1 MKSTRNY
8 PLLLASQFL
17 GALGDNVI
25 LAIILGPVMKSFAE
39 GKITSQEQS
48 IANIFY
54 TSLLFVPYLL
64 CASLAGYVNDRFP
77 KTRWLALG
85 NAVKLAGSALAA
97 LHASTGEWAL
107 AGGYLVVG
115 VGACFYSPA
124 KYGILP
130 EILPTERLVKA
141 NGTVE
146 LLTLVAILA
155 GNIVGSMIADGVN
168 KGALTS
174 LAAYG
179 SVCGIYALSLGL
191 NLFMA
196 PTPSYPEV
204 QFRGSTGH
212 FFSNFAHLFTSARL
226 RRVLVGT
233 GLFWIC
239 GALMKMNFQ
248 PWGQQVLKLET
259 MTQVALLGLWLSL
272 GVMAG
277 SVLAGH
283 LHKVGDLRTTR
294 RYGAF
299 LAVAIALLGAVKWL
313 TGAGL
318 PWPKP
323 FAIGVLIVAGLFAGL
338 FLIPLN
344 AALQAESHQDKLG
357 KTIATQNFIENTAML
372 GASLFAWVNVK
383 QGFDPS
389 QLFYCLA
396 VLVAVVVAWLKIP
409 ELVRTGEKPAMN

>member
-1 MKSTRNY
+1 MKSFRNY
-8 PLLLASQFL
+8 PLLLISQFL
-17 GALGDNVI
+17 GALGDNAI

-39 GKITSQEQS
+39 GRITSQDQS
-48 IANIFY
+48 VANIFF
-54 TSLLFVPYLL
+54 TSLLFIPYLL
-64 CASLAGYVNDRFP
+64 FASLAGFVNDRFP
-77 KTRWLALG
+77 KTRWLAAG
-85 NAVKLAGSALAA
+85 NAVKLAGTALVATHVAA
-97 LHASTGEWAL
+97 GEWAL
-107 AGGYLVVG
+107 AAGYFVVG
-115 VGACFYSPA
+115 IGACFYSPA

-130 EILPTERLVKA
+130 EIVPTEKLVKA
-141 NGTVE
+141 NGMVE
-146 LLTLVAILA
+146 LLTLVAILFGSIA
-155 GNIVGSMIADGVN
+155 GSVVADGVN
-168 KGALTS
+168 KGNLTS
-174 LAAYG
+174 LGAYG
-179 SVCGIYALSLGL
+179 IVCGIYGLSLTL
-191 NLFMA
+191 NLFMKR
-196 PTPSYPEV
+196 TPSYPEV
-204 QFRGSTGH
+204 QFRGSTGE
-212 FFSNFAHLFTSARL
+212 FFRNFGQLFHSARL

-239 GALMKMNFQ
+239 GALLKMNFQ

-277 SVLAGH
+277 SVLAGQ

-294 RYGAF
+294 RYGAL

-313 TGAGL
+313 TGVGL

-323 FAIGVLIVAGLFAGL
+323 FAIGALIVAGLFAGL

-372 GASLFAWVNVK
+372 AAGVFAWVNVK
-383 QGFDPS
+383 KGFDPS

-396 VLVAVVVAWLKIP
+396 VLVAVVVAWLRIP
-409 ELVRTGEKPAMN
+409 EREEDQPIL

>member
-1 MKSTRNY
+1 MKSNRNY
-8 PLLLASQFL
+8 PLLLTSQFL
-17 GALGDNVI
+17 GALGDNAI

-39 GKITSQEQS
+39 GRITSHDQS
-48 IANIFY
+48 VANIFY
-54 TSLLFVPYLL
+54 TSLLFIPYLL
-64 CASLAGYVNDRFP
+64 FASLAGFLNDRFP
-77 KTRWLALG
+77 KTRWLAAG
-85 NAVKLAGSALAA
+85 NAVKLAGTALVAT
-97 LHASTGEWAL
+97 HVASGEWAL
-107 AGGYLVVG
+107 AAGYFVVG
-115 VGACFYSPA
+115 IGACFYSPA

-130 EILPTERLVKA
+130 EIVPTEKLVKA
-141 NGTVE
+141 NGMVE
-146 LLTLVAILA
+146 LLTLVAILFGSIA
-155 GNIVGSMIADGVN
+155 GSVVADGVN
-168 KGALTS
+168 KGS
-174 LAAYG
+174 LSSLGAYG
-179 SVCGIYALSLGL
+179 IVCGIYGLSLVL
-191 NLFMA
+191 NLFMER
-196 PTPSYPEV
+196 TPSYPEV
-204 QFRGSTGH
+204 QFRGSTGE
-212 FFSNFAHLFTSARL
+212 FFRNFGHLFRSARL

-239 GALMKMNFQ
+239 GALLKMNFQ

-277 SVLAGH
+277 SVLAGQ

-299 LAVAIALLGAVKWL
+299 LAVAIALLGAVQWL
-313 TGAGL
+313 AGLGL
-318 PWPKP
+318 PWPRP

-372 GASLFAWVNVK
+372 GASVFAWVNVK

-409 ELVRTGEKPAMN
+409 VAENEERAAGN

>member
-1 MKSTRNY
+1 MKTTRNY
-8 PLLLASQFL
+8 PLLLISQFL

-25 LAIILGPVMKSFAE
+25 LAIILGPVMKSFAD

-97 LHASTGEWAL
+97 LHVGAGEWAL
-107 AGGYLVVG
+107 AAGYFVVG

-146 LLTLVAILA
+146 LLTLVAILV

-179 SVCGIYALSLGL
+179 IVCGIYALSLGL

-196 PTPSYPEV
+196 PTPAYPEV

-212 FFSNFAHLFTSARL
+212 FFHNFAHLFSSARL

-283 LHKVGDLRTTR
+283 LHQVGDLRTTR

-313 TGAGL
+313 IGAGL
-318 PWPKP
+318 PWPRP

-372 GASLFAWVNVK
+372 GASVFAWINVK

-396 VLVAVVVAWLKIP
+396 VLVTVVVAWLKIP
-409 ELVRTGEKPAMN
+409 ERESSAS

>member
-1 MKSTRNY
+1 MKSLRNY
-8 PLLLASQFL
+8 PILLISQFL
-17 GALGDNVI
+17 GALGDNAI

-39 GKITSQEQS
+39 GRITSQDQS
-48 IANIFY
+48 VANILF
-54 TSLLFVPYLL
+54 TSLLFIPYLL
-64 CASLAGYVNDRFP
+64 FASLAGFVNDRFP
-77 KTRWLALG
+77 KTHWLAAG
-85 NAVKLAGSALAA
+85 NAMKLAGTALVATHVA
-97 LHASTGEWAL
+97 VGEWAL
-107 AGGYLVVG
+107 AAGYFVVG
-115 VGACFYSPA
+115 IGACFYSPA

-130 EILPTERLVKA
+130 EIVPTEKLVKA
-141 NGTVE
+141 NGMVE
-146 LLTLVAILA
+146 LLTLVAILFGSIA
-155 GNIVGSMIADGVN
+155 GSVVADGVN
-168 KGALTS
+168 KGNLTS
-174 LAAYG
+174 LGAYG
-179 SVCGIYALSLGL
+179 IVCGIYGLSLTL
-191 NLFMA
+191 NLFMER
-196 PTPSYPEV
+196 TPSYPEV
-204 QFRGSTGH
+204 QFRGSTGE
-212 FFSNFAHLFTSARL
+212 FFHNFGQLFHSARL

-239 GALMKMNFQ
+239 GALLKMNFQ

-272 GVMAG
+272 GVMVG
-277 SVLAGH
+277 SVMAGQ

-294 RYGAF
+294 RYGAL

-313 TGAGL
+313 GGHGL

-372 GASLFAWVNVK
+372 AAGVFAWVNVK
-383 QGFDPS
+383 KGFDPS

-396 VLVAVVVAWLKIP
+396 VLVAVVVAWLRIP
-409 ELVRTGEKPAMN
+409 EREENQPIL

>member
-1 MKSTRNY
+1 MKPSRNY
-8 PLLLASQFL
+8 VLLLISQFL
-17 GALGDNVI
+17 GALGDNAI

-39 GKITSQEQS
+39 GRITSQDQS
-48 IANIFY
+48 VANVFY

-64 CASLAGYVNDRFP
+64 FASLAGYVNDRFP
-77 KTRWLALG
+77 KTRWLAAG
-85 NAVKLAGSALAA
+85 NAVKLAGTALTAT
-97 LHASTGEWAL
+97 HVMTGEWAL
-107 AGGYLVVG
+107 AAGYFVVG
-115 VGACFYSPA
+115 IGACFYSPA

-130 EILPTERLVKA
+130 EILPRERLVKA

-146 LLTLVAILA
+146 LLTLVAILF
-155 GNIVGSMIADGVN
+155 GSIVGAKIADAVN
-168 KGALTS
+168 TDKLSSFG
-174 LAAYG
+174 AYG
-179 SVCGIYALSLGL
+179 IVCGIYGLSLVL
-191 NLFMA
+191 NLFMER
-196 PTPSYPEV
+196 TPSYPEV
-204 QFRGSTGH
+204 QFRGSTGE
-212 FFSNFAHLFTSARL
+212 FFRNFGHLFHSARL

-239 GALMKMNFQ
+239 GALLKMNFQ
-248 PWGQQVLKLET
+248 PWGQQVLKLGT
-259 MTQVALLGLWLSL
+259 MLQVALLGLWLSL

-277 SVLAGH
+277 SVLAGQ

-299 LAVAIALLGAVKWL
+299 LAVAIALLGAVQWL
-313 TGAGL
+313 TGVGL

-372 GASLFAWVNVK
+372 AAGVFAWVNVK
-383 QGFDPS
+383 KGFDPS

-396 VLVAVVVAWLKIP
+396 VLVALVVAWLRIP
-409 ELVRTGEKPAMN
+409 PPTNGEPKS

>member
-1 MKSTRNY
+1 MKTTRNY
-8 PLLLASQFL
+8 PLLLISQFL

-25 LAIILGPVMKSFAE
+25 LAIILGPVMKSFAD

-97 LHASTGEWAL
+97 LHVGAGEWAL
-107 AGGYLVVG
+107 AAGYFVVG

-146 LLTLVAILA
+146 LLTLVAILV

-179 SVCGIYALSLGL
+179 IVCGIYALSLGL

-196 PTPSYPEV
+196 PTPAYPEV

-212 FFSNFAHLFTSARL
+212 FFHNFAHLFSSARL

-283 LHKVGDLRTTR
+283 LHQVGDLRTTR
-294 RYGAF
+294 RYGE
-299 LAVAIALLGAVKWL
+299 
-313 TGAGL
+313 
-318 PWPKP
+318 
-323 FAIGVLIVAGLFAGL
+323 IGRAHV
-338 FLIPLN
+338 
-344 AALQAESHQDKLG
+344 
-357 KTIATQNFIENTAML
+357 
-372 GASLFAWVNVK
+372 
-383 QGFDPS
+383 
-389 QLFYCLA
+389 
-396 VLVAVVVAWLKIP
+396 
-409 ELVRTGEKPAMN
+409 